1 MLRAKAPALS
11 TAWRGALLAASFFSG
26 LGLSIAM
33 LLRSQVGGDQL
44 NLLARG
50 WLLAVEGVFI
60 PFGNP
65 LSSGGDAPGGI
76 TTLLVA
82 LPLYLW
88 RDHRA
93 PTVLILLF
101 HVAAYALLDRIVDR
115 DLGPRARLPF
125 AVLYW
130 LNPWRLYHSAF
141 LWNPNYLFLFGAL
154 HLWAI
159 RRQRTRPDLFASLVL
174 VMTIGLAFQIHPSAL
189 LLLGSAGLLWLRRSF
204 RVHWLGAILGAV
216 LAAIPLIPWVLAL
229 ESHPEISAANEGF
242 LFRGLLYVF
251 PLLRGVLY
259 WLRHASLAVGGK
271 MAVFDFTPAFGAA
284 ADAWAA
290 PVARG
295 LAALGA
301 VTILATLVANLRLGR
316 KVVRR
321 GWLVRLPAA
330 VSERSGRRFLE
341 EYAVW
346 TFLAA
351 VVVYCGAPTTVMN
364 WQGLVILHAAVLPPL
379 LWTNALLRT
388 RHARRTRR
396 GLALAGSLAVLIL
409 MAQTFGA
416 THYRCA
422 GRKGLNLA
430 LRSDHPMLHELHIVD
445 RCPLPLDQPG
455 GWWPDVLPEAEPV
468 NQAPR
473 R

>member
-1 MLRAKAPALS
+1 
-11 TAWRGALLAASFFSG
+11 
-26 LGLSIAM
+26 M

-50 WLLAVEGVFI
+50 WLLAVDHVFI
-60 PFGNP
+60 PYGNP
-65 LSSGGDAPGGI
+65 LSSGSNAAEEM

-82 LPLYLW
+82 LPLFLW

-101 HVAAYALLDRIVDR
+101 HIAAYALLDRIVHR
-115 DLGPRARLPF
+115 DLGARARLPF
-125 AVLYW
+125 ALLYW

-159 RRQRTRPDLFASLVL
+159 RRQREQRYFWASLVL
-174 VMTIGLAFQIHPSAL
+174 ALSLLLSFQIHPSAL

-204 RVHWLGAILGAV
+204 RVHWAGIRIGTALGIL
-216 LAAIPLIPWVLAL
+216 PLIPWALAVGQ
-229 ESHPEISAANEGF
+229 HPEISAANQGF
-242 LFRGLLYVF
+242 LFRGLIYLF
-251 PLLRGVLY
+251 PLLRGLLY
-259 WLRHASLAVGGK
+259 WLRHASLSIGGK
-271 MAVFDFTPAFGAA
+271 MAVFDFTPDFGAA
-284 ADAWAA
+284 ADVWATPLA
-290 PVARG
+290 QA

-301 VTILATLVANLRLGR
+301 VTMLAVLVANLRLG
-316 KVVRR
+316 KKIVRR
-321 GWLVRLPAA
+321 GWLRRLPVD
-330 VSERSGRRFLE
+330 VSRKSGRRFLE

-379 LWTNALLRT
+379 LWVNALLRT

-396 GLALAGSLAVLIL
+396 ILCGGAAVAFLLLIV
-409 MAQTFGA
+409 QTFGA

-422 GRKGLNLA
+422 GRKGLDLA

-445 RCPLPLDQPG
+445 RCPLPLDRPG
-455 GWWPDVLPEAEPV
+455 GWWPDVLPETASPLL
-468 NQAPR
+468 P
-473 R
+473 